1 MQLYKGEALGSIL
14 MLAHFKKE
22 FPMFSIL
29 QGKRCIPGNCWRC
42 FVAQKRFRLICVFR
56 TGKNWPWQMYTN
68 EPSFSQNK
76 KYPGYLGGG
85 LGGFAVKIYCM
96 IKGSNVNHRNCRAF
110 CGFLRWQLYSPGR
123 PTRTSKKGADQD
135 DKKKQTKDSIEYGGR
150 ESFTILCL
158 EAV

>member
-14 MLAHFKKE
+14 PMLAHFKKE

-56 TGKNWPWQMYTN
+56 TGEKLTLANVYKRALIFTKQKIPWV
-68 EPSFSQNK
+68 
-76 KYPGYLGGG
+76 LCGG

-135 DKKKQTKDSIEYGGR
+135 DKKTNKRQYR
-150 ESFTILCL
+150 M
-158 EAV
+158 